1 MSDKSKNKL
10 RECCD
15 LCIKKEVSCP
25 VMDCKHWIKYK
36 EDLNCALI
44 AVDNHGSMTLREV
57 ADRLHLSF
65 VRVKQI
71 QDKAVQKLSANKANE
86 DFDLKQFEDYIKEGN
101 NFLSEDSKNK
111 ELFED

>member
-1 MSDKSKNKL
+1 
-10 RECCD
+10 
-15 LCIKKEVSCP
+15 
-25 VMDCKHWIKYK
+25 MDCKHWIKYK

-44 AVDNHGSMTLREV
+44 AVDNHGSMTLREI